1 MNIALWLERSAKAFP
16 QRVAL
21 VDGRGA
27 QTDYAGFVVAAARLG
42 GHLQGAVKVV
52 PGDRVAVLSANCAE
66 YMLSLYGIWWAG
78 AAAVPINA
86 KLHPR
91 EAAFILGDA
100 GCRVCFVSA
109 EWRDALQGVGGELP
123 AGLQMIVLGGD
134 GFLEEAVAAVKPP
147 VARNPDDL
155 VWLFYTSGT
164 TGKPK
169 GAMLSHRNLQAM
181 TFNYFTSVDSID
193 VGDCILHAAPVS
205 HGSGLYNF
213 AHILRGAS
221 QVFPASGG
229 FDPAEI
235 VGLLERHPG
244 MTMFAA
250 PTMVKRLTEYVELNG
265 GDTRNLKTIV
275 YGGGP
280 MYVSDLKRAI
290 GVFGNKFVEI
300 YGQGES
306 PMTITALSKIHHT
319 DTGHPNFESRLASV
333 GQAQSGVEVELRDE
347 QGRAVAPNE
356 LGEICVR
363 GDTVMLGYWKNP
375 EATAH
380 SLRDGW
386 LWTGDLAVMDE
397 DGFVTLKARS
407 KELVIS
413 GGSNIYPREIEE
425 VLLKH
430 PGVLEAA
437 VIGKPDPEWGES
449 VVAFVVMRQG
459 AAADAA
465 DLDRVCLEHVA
476 RFKRPKEYRFVESLP
491 KNNYGKVLKT
501 TLRELL

>member
-1 MNIALWLERSAKAFP
+1 M
-16 QRVAL
+16 AL

-27 QTDYAGFVVAAARLG
+27 QTDYAGFVAAAAGLG

-66 YMLSLYGIWWAG
+66 YMLALYGIWWAG

-109 EWRDALQGVGGELP
+109 EWRDALLGVGGELP
-123 AGLQMIVLGGD
+123 AGLHMILLDEGA
-134 GFLEEAVAAVKPP
+134 LSQTAVAPRQPP
-147 VARNPDDL
+147 AERGPDDL
-155 VWLFYTSGT
+155 AWLFYTSGT

-181 TFNYFTSVDSID
+181 TFNYFTDVDQID

-235 VGLLERHPG
+235 VGLLAKHPG

-250 PTMVKRLTEYVELNG
+250 PTMVKRLTEFVEQNG

-290 GVFGNKFVEI
+290 AVFGNKFVEI

-363 GDTVMLGYWKNP
+363 GDTVMLGYWKSP
-375 EATAH
+375 EATAN

-437 VIGKPDPEWGES
+437 VVGKPDPEWGES
-449 VVAFVVMRQG
+449 VVAFVVMRPG
-459 AAADAA
+459 AEADAA

-501 TLRELL
+501 ALRDLL

>member
-21 VDGRGA
+21 VSGLGDRLS
-27 QTDYAGFVVAAARLG
+27 YSLFAAAAGGLGRSLRDRLNIAG
-42 GHLQGAVKVV
+42 
-52 PGDRVAVLSANCAE
+52 GDRVAVLSANCAE
-66 YMLSLYGIWWAG
+66 CMLALYGIWWAG

-100 GCRVCFVSA
+100 GCRVCFVSP
-109 EWRDALQGVGGELP
+109 EWHTMLQEIVGDLP
-123 AGLQMIVLGGD
+123 AGLHLVVLGGD
-134 GFLEEAVAAVKPP
+134 EFQERCTAQIIPP
-147 VARNPDDL
+147 VTRNPDHL
-155 VWLFYTSGT
+155 AWLFYTSGT

-169 GAMLSHRNLQAM
+169 GAMLSHGNLQAM
-181 TFNYFTSVDSID
+181 TFNYFTDVDSID
-193 VGDCILHAAPVS
+193 TGDCILHAAPVS

-213 AHILRGAS
+213 AHVLRGAS

-235 VGLLERHPG
+235 AGLLADHPG

-250 PTMVKRLTEYVELNG
+250 PTMVKRLTEYVEQSG
-265 GDTRNLKTIV
+265 GDTGNLKTIV

-280 MYVSDLKRAI
+280 MYVADLKRAI
-290 GVFGNKFVEI
+290 AVFGNKFVEI

-306 PMTITALSKIHHT
+306 PMTITALGKFHHT
-319 DTGHPNFESRLASV
+319 DIGHPNFESRLASV
-333 GQAQSGVEVELRDE
+333 GQAHSGVEVRLRDDH
-347 QGRAVAPNE
+347 GNDVAPNE

-363 GDTVMLGYWKNP
+363 GETVMLGYWNNP
-375 EATAH
+375 GATAH

-407 KELVIS
+407 KELIIS

-430 PGVLEAA
+430 PGVQEAA
-437 VIGKPDPEWGES
+437 VIGKPDAEWGES
-449 VVAFVVMRQG
+449 VVAFVVMREG
-459 AAADAA
+459 VVADAVE
-465 DLDRVCLEHVA
+465 LDRVCLDHVA
-476 RFKRPKEYRFVESLP
+476 RFKRPKEYRFVDSLP
-491 KNNYGKVLKT
+491 KNNYGKVLKIA
-501 TLRELL
+501 LRELL